1 VSTFTVVIAE
11 APYGQERPYTTL
23 RFVMAALN
31 AGHSVNLFVLEDA
44 VCMAKKG
51 QAPAELPGLLEQD
64 KMPKI
69 EEMLASAIKQGAIVR
84 LCGVCCGERGLTQE
98 ELVDGAQ
105 IGSMR
110 NLVDWAAN
118 GDKVMFF

>member
-1 VSTFTVVIAE
+1 MSTFTVVIAE
-11 APYGQERPYTTL
+11 APYGQERPYTAL
-23 RFVMAALN
+23 RFAMAAIN

-44 VCMAKKG
+44 VFMAKKG

-64 KMPKI
+64 KMPRI
-69 EEMLASAIKQGAIVR
+69 EEMLASAIRQGVTVR
-84 LCGVCCGERGLTQE
+84 LCGVCCGERGLKQE

-110 NLVDWAAN
+110 NLVDWVAN
-118 GDKVMFF
+118 GDRVMFF